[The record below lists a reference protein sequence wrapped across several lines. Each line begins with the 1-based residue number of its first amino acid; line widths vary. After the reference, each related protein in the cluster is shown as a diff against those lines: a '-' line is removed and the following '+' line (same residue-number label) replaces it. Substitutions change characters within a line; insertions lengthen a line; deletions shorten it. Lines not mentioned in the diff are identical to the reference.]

1 MDGTALYD
9 LSYGVY
15 LVTVMDG
22 NRPTGC
28 VVNSIMQV
36 TSDPATVAL
45 SVSHNNYTN
54 GCLSKNGRLA
64 ISILPMNADP
74 KLIGRFGFRSGKDF
88 NKFES
93 LPFEVTD
100 GAPVPKVDLCGWLV
114 CEIIDRME
122 TETHT
127 VFLAKIVNAKRITGK
142 EPMTYA
148 YYHNV
153 IKGKSPKNAP
163 TYQAVKKD
171 NPRA

>member
-1 MDGTALYD
+1 MDQTALYD

-36 TSDPATVAL
+36 TSEPATVAL

-54 GCLSKNGRLA
+54 GCIAKSGRLA
-64 ISILPMNADP
+64 INILPQDANP

-93 LPFEVTD
+93 LPYEMVGST
-100 GAPVPKVDLCGWLV
+100 PVLKTNLCGWLV
-114 CEIIDRME
+114 CEVINRME
-122 TETHT
+122 TATHT
-127 VFLAKIVNAKRITGK
+127 VFLAKVTDGKRTPGK
-142 EPMTYA
+142 TPMTYA

-153 IKGKSPKNAP
+153 IKGNFSFPGA
-163 TYQAVKKD
+163 
-171 NPRA
+171 